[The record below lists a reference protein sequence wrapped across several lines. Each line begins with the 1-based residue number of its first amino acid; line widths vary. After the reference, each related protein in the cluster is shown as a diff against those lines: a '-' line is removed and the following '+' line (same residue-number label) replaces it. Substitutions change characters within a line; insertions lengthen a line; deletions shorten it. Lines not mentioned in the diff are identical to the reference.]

1 MVAALGRTATD
12 PQPMNRSVRVFLEG
26 GQTSLV
32 VFMNS
37 RTSQYLP
44 SAELSDIVVPDS
56 YGKHAVMYLFMHL

>member
-1 MVAALGRTATD
+1 
-12 PQPMNRSVRVFLEG
+12 MNRSVRVFLDG

-56 YGKHAVMYLFMHL
+56 YGKHEVMYLFMHL